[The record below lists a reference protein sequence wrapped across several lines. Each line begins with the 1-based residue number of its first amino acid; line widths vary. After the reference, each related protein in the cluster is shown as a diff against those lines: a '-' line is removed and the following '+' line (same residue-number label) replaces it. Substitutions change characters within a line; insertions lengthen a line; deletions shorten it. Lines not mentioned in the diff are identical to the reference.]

1 MISVIKLLTELAIE
15 KRHLEDRLIDRSVE
29 IIEHLLCIVLDPK
42 NVNRDHWTSEIY
54 AFINNVPILK
64 STKKL
69 PTEQFIYDSTYGV
82 WQDNI
87 LNNEYFDRQIESI
100 CEEENIEIPNDIEMT
115 QNNVDFVCS
124 CYFSWLATHLSED
137 GVIDDEECYKYLD
150 TVLNTLD
157 KY

>member
-87 LNNEYFDRQIESI
+87 LNNEYFNRQIESI
-100 CEEENIEIPNDIEMT
+100 CEEENIDIPDDIGST
-115 QNNVDFVCS
+115 QIEFYMICAEYFKWLSATLSKSGKVTRSS
-124 CYFSWLATHLSED
+124 CKNK
-137 GVIDDEECYKYLD
+137 IDELI
-150 TVLNTLD
+150 
-157 KY
+157 

>member
-87 LNNEYFDRQIESI
+87 LNSEYFNRQIESI
-100 CEEENIEIPNDIEMT
+100 CEEENIDIPDDICST
-115 QNNVDFVCS
+115 QTEFDMICAEYFKWLSDALSKSGKVTRSS
-124 CYFSWLATHLSED
+124 CKNK
-137 GVIDDEECYKYLD
+137 IDELI
-150 TVLNTLD
+150 
-157 KY
+157 

>member
-1 MISVIKLLTELAIE
+1 VIRLLTELAIE

-42 NVNRDHWTSEIY
+42 NVNRDNWTSEIY

-69 PTEQFIYDSTYGV
+69 PTERFIYDSTYGV

-87 LNNEYFDRQIESI
+87 LNNEYFNRQIESI
-100 CEEENIEIPNDIEMT
+100 CEEENIDIPEDIGSIQT
-115 QNNVDFVCS
+115 DFDIICAE
-124 CYFSWLATHLSED
+124 YFKWLS
-137 GVIDDEECYKYLD
+137 
-150 TVLNTLD
+150 NTLSKSGKVTRSSCKNKID
-157 KY
+157 ELI

>member
-87 LNNEYFDRQIESI
+87 LNNDYFNRQIESI
-100 CEEENIEIPNDIEMT
+100 CEEENIDIPDDIGSKQTEFDMI
-115 QNNVDFVCS
+115 CAE
-124 CYFSWLATHLSED
+124 YFKWLS
-137 GVIDDEECYKYLD
+137 
-150 TVLNTLD
+150 NTLSKSGKVTRSSCKNKID
-157 KY
+157 ELI

>member
-87 LNNEYFDRQIESI
+87 LNSEYFNRQIESI
-100 CEEENIEIPNDIEMT
+100 CEEENIGIPDDIGST
-115 QNNVDFVCS
+115 QTEFDMICAEYFKWLSATLSKSGKVTRSS
-124 CYFSWLATHLSED
+124 CKNK
-137 GVIDDEECYKYLD
+137 IDELI
-150 TVLNTLD
+150 
-157 KY
+157 